1 MLRRAFSSIH
11 AIRGRGGEGGSDVI
25 MENLDRLWSV
35 RSGKT
40 IVTETSKHGLRIFSN
55 NLMELFDRRMVR
67 GWKVV

>member
-1 MLRRAFSSIH
+1 MNASESFFVNSCDMW
-11 AIRGRGGEGGSDVI
+11 AGRKGGSDVI

-55 NLMELFDRRMVR
+55 NLMELFDM
-67 GWKVV
+67 GW

>member
-1 MLRRAFSSIH
+1 
-11 AIRGRGGEGGSDVI
+11 
-25 MENLDRLWSV
+25 MECEEWS
-35 RSGKT
+35 KT